1 VTLPESGECTLALKI
16 SAAPVELGYGKQK
29 PGLSNAVE
37 VALGSRQLAIRN
49 PMQLGANYLGGS
61 QCEFLVWAPWAEQL
75 TLQLLA
81 PQSRTLPMQK
91 TGKGLWRLL
100 VDQIPPG
107 ADYRYR
113 IEDALERP
121 DPASGCQP
129 AGVHGPSRVVDHA
142 AFAWTDR
149 DWQGLPE
156 EELVIYELHVG
167 TFTPEGTFDAVVPR
181 LAELRELGIT
191 AIELMPVAQFPGK
204 RNWGYDGTCPFAV
217 QNSYGGPDGLKRLV
231 DACHDHGLAV
241 VLDVVYNH
249 LGPEGNY
256 LRDFGPYFTDRYRT
270 PWGEAVNFDGA
281 GSDGVRRYFI
291 ENALH
296 WLDRYHID
304 ALRLDAVHAIYD
316 FSAKPFLQELA
327 EVVAAFAERTDRRC
341 LLIAES
347 DLNDVRLIRPPQE
360 GGFGL
365 EAQWNDDFHHALHT
379 LLTGETQAYYADFG
393 AADDLAKAFREG
405 FVYSWRYSA
414 YRQRRHGSSSADRP
428 GRQLVVFSQNHDQV
442 GNRPVGER
450 LIALAGF
457 EAAKL
462 AAASVLFAPAVPLL
476 FMGEEYG
483 EEAPFLYF
491 VDFEDTQL
499 QEAVRRGRRE
509 EFRGFDWPEA
519 PPDPQDP
526 ETFRRSQLAWAKR
539 LEGRHAALRE
549 FYRQLF
555 RLRRELPALASLDK
569 QALKTSVL
577 PEQKLIVLERHVAD
591 CRLAALLN
599 FGRDEAKVR
608 LPEQNGRWCK
618 LLDSADSE
626 WRGPGSSLPEAAA
639 AGREVAMAPLSAAL
653 YRFQP

>member
-1 VTLPESGECTLALKI
+1 
-16 SAAPVELGYGKQK
+16 
-29 PGLSNAVE
+29 
-37 VALGSRQLAIRN
+37 
-49 PMQLGANYLGGS
+49 MHLGANYLGEQ

-75 TLQLLA
+75 ELQLLG
-81 PQSRTLPMQK
+81 PESRNLSMRP
-91 TGKGLWRLL
+91 TGQGYWQLL
-100 VDQIPPG
+100 ADAIPPET
-107 ADYRYR
+107 DYRFR
-113 IEDALERP
+113 IDDAIDRP
-121 DPASGCQP
+121 DPSSHLQP
-129 AGVHGPSRVVDHA
+129 FGVHGASRVVDHA
-142 AFAWTDR
+142 AFAWSDQ
-149 DWQGLPE
+149 DWRGLPLA
-156 EELVIYELHVG
+156 ELVLYELHVG
-167 TFTPEGTFDAVVPR
+167 TFSPAGTFDAIIPR
-181 LAELRELGIT
+181 LAELKELGVT

-217 QNSYGGPDGLKRLV
+217 QDSYGGPDGLKRLV
-231 DACHDHGLAV
+231 DACHGQGLAV

-270 PWGEAVNFDGA
+270 PWGEAINFDGA

-296 WLDRYHID
+296 WLERYHID

-327 EVVAAFAERTDRRC
+327 EVMEALAERSDRHC

-347 DLNDVRLIRPPQE
+347 DLNDVRLIRPPEQ

-365 EAQWNDDFHHALHT
+365 AAQWNDDFHHALHA
-379 LLTGETQAYYADFG
+379 LLTEESQAYYADFG
-393 AADDLAKAFREG
+393 AADDLAKAFRDG
-405 FVYSWRYSA
+405 FVYAWRYSA

-450 LIALAGF
+450 LITLAGF

-462 AAASVLFAPAVPLL
+462 AAASVLFAPAVPLI

-519 PPDPQDP
+519 PPDPQA
-526 ETFRRSQLAWAKR
+526 ETTFRRSQLNWTKR
-539 LEGRHAALRE
+539 QTGQHAVLHE
-549 FYRQLF
+549 FYRRLL
-555 RLRRELPALASLDK
+555 RLRRQEPALANLDK
-569 QALKTSVL
+569 QATQTEVL
-577 PEQKLIVLERHVAD
+577 PNGKLLLLSRHADD
-591 CRLAALLN
+591 CRLQILLN
-599 FGRDEAKVR
+599 FNREATSVP
-608 LPEQNGRWCK
+608 LAMQSGRWRK
-618 LLDSADSE
+618 LLDSADSQ
-626 WRGPGSSLPEAAA
+626 WQGPGSDLPDVVDTGGQATI
-639 AGREVAMAPLSAAL
+639 APFSAAL
-653 YRFQP
+653 YRFEP

>member
-1 VTLPESGECTLALKI
+1 
-16 SAAPVELGYGKQK
+16 
-29 PGLSNAVE
+29 
-37 VALGSRQLAIRN
+37 
-49 PMQLGANYLGGS
+49 MHLGANYLGQQ
-61 QCEFLVWAPWAEQL
+61 QCEFRVWAPWAEQL
-75 TLQLLA
+75 ELQLLGPA
-81 PQSRTLPMQK
+81 SRNLSMRPTE
-91 TGKGLWRLL
+91 KGYWRLL
-100 VDQIPPG
+100 VDAVPPET
-107 ADYRYR
+107 DYRFR
-113 IEDALERP
+113 IDDAIDRP
-121 DPASGCQP
+121 DPSSHLQP
-129 AGVHGPSRVVDHA
+129 FGVHGASRVVDHA
-142 AFAWTDR
+142 AFAWSDQ
-149 DWQGLPE
+149 DWRGLPLA
-156 EELVIYELHVG
+156 ELVIYELHVG
-167 TFTPEGTFDAVVPR
+167 TFTPAGTFEAIIPK
-181 LAELRELGIT
+181 LAELKELGVT

-217 QNSYGGPDGLKRLV
+217 QDSYGGPDGLKRLV
-231 DACHDHGLAV
+231 DACHGQGLAV

-296 WLDRYHID
+296 WLDRYHVD

-327 EVVAAFAERTDRRC
+327 EVTHALAERTDRHC

-347 DLNDVRLIRPPQE
+347 DLNDVRLIRPPEQ

-365 EAQWNDDFHHALHT
+365 NAQWNDDFHHALHA
-379 LLTGETQAYYADFG
+379 LLTNESQAYYADFG
-393 AADDLAKAFREG
+393 AADDLAKAFRDG
-405 FVYSWRYSA
+405 FVYDWRDSA

-450 LIALAGF
+450 LISLAGF

-491 VDFEDTQL
+491 VDFEDIQL
-499 QEAVRRGRRE
+499 QDAVRRGRRE

-519 PPDPQDP
+519 PPDPQA
-526 ETFRRSQLAWAKR
+526 ETTFLRSQLNWTK
-539 LEGRHAALRE
+539 RHAGQHAVLHA
-549 FYRQLF
+549 FYRQLL
-555 RLRRELPALASLDK
+555 RLRRQEPALANLDK
-569 QALKTSVL
+569 QATQAEVL
-577 PEQKLIVLERHVAD
+577 PDGKLLLLNRHAED
-591 CRLAALLN
+591 CRLQILLN
-599 FGRDEAKVR
+599 FHRETTRVPFAA
-608 LPEQNGRWCK
+608 QSGRWRK
-618 LLDSADSE
+618 LLDSADPE
-626 WRGPGSSLPEAAA
+626 WQGPGSDLPDAVSSDHQATI
-639 AGREVAMAPLSAAL
+639 APLSAAL
-653 YRFQP
+653 YRFEP